1 MEKTTWKSF
10 RMSEVDKQRIEELRQ
25 QFAEE
30 RGMDMSFDAFL
41 RYLIFQGIKNAEK
54 ELQYGGV
61 AITDAN

>member
-10 RMSEVDKQRIEELRQ
+10 RMSEADKQRIEELRQ